1 MHSYAVRSTLLL
13 QQSLRQ
19 EKETLILWC
28 ISTSAYTW
36 ALFTLHF
43 SLILSSLSRGCLL
56 CYAKWQV
63 SWLLPGSASS
73 QDDVPVTCM
82 RCTKKANTVAGTAPA
97 LHRIPSL
104 PCLDKE
110 TRYHHLRH
118 KGTIIYVTLQE
129 KRQKKHAQ
137 SFDQACLPIYS
148 PVKVR
153 SFTIHYP
160 RCCEDQLYQRLLRRQ

>member
-1 MHSYAVRSTLLL
+1 MR
-13 QQSLRQ
+13 
-19 EKETLILWC
+19 
-28 ISTSAYTW
+28 
-36 ALFTLHF
+36 LF
-43 SLILSSLSRGCLL
+43 SSSLSRGCLL

-104 PCLDKE
+104 PYSLLQKHG
-110 TRYHHLRH
+110 YHHMRH
-118 KGTIIYVTLQE
+118 KGTIIYATLQE

-153 SFTIHYP
+153 FLTILRP
-160 RCCEDQLYQRLLRRQ
+160 RYCEDQLWYLRRLLRRQ